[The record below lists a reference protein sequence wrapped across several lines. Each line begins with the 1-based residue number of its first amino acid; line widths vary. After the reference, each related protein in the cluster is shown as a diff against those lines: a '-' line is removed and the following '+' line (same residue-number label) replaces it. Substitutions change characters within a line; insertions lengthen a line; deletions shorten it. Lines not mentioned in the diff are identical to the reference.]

1 MYPTEKRISN
11 KIQQHF
17 ERKIVVIESKH
28 SKTNAAISTSETK
41 FISISEETEV
51 KLTYPNLAIRDTRVF
66 SSQF

>member
-17 ERKIVVIESKH
+17 ERKIVIESKH

-51 KLTYPNLAIRDTRVF
+51 KLTYPNLGIRDTRVF